1 LSSLWTSPF
10 KNECKALT
18 NSGLEK
24 LLAYQFNDSELL
36 NLALTHRSYA
46 SKNNERFEFIGDGAL
61 NFVIA
66 LKLFELLPNSSE
78 GDLSRLRANLVSEAG
93 LTKVAKNLGLGDY
106 IQLGS
111 GELKSGGF
119 HRASILSDTLEA
131 IFGAIYCDA
140 GFDACQKVI
149 LGLYREQLQSLPD
162 AASLK
167 DPKTRLQELLQ
178 SQQRPLPDYQV
189 TLVSGEAHDQV
200 FEVECCVDVEKQKAD
215 GKSICGKDI
224 CGKGKGSSRRKAEQ
238 QAAQQV
244 LQILE

>member
-1 LSSLWTSPF
+1 M
-10 KNECKALT
+10 T

-36 NLALTHRSYA
+36 DLALTHRSYA
-46 SKNNERFEFIGDGAL
+46 AKNNERFEFIGDGAL

-66 LKLFELLPNSSE
+66 LKLFELLPHSSE

-93 LTKVAKNLGLGDY
+93 LTKVAKTLGLGDY

-149 LGLYREQLQSLPD
+149 LGLYQEQLQSLPD

-167 DPKTRLQELLQ
+167 DPKTRLQEFLQ
-178 SQQRPLPDYQV
+178 SQQYPLPDYQV

-200 FEVECCVDVEKQKAD
+200 FEVECCVNLEKQKV
-215 GKSICGKDI
+215 GEKDI

-244 LQILE
+244 LQILEKNE